1 MSIATGTG
9 DQGES
14 GLLGGTRVPKD
25 AARLEAYGTLDELNA
40 SIGVALAQKPPAEV
54 TRQLELIS
62 HWLFDLGTDF
72 ATPGAGLTD
81 DSPLRIEQPHVDTLT
96 GWIHQFEEELP
107 PLRAFILPGGTPAAA
122 TLHLARTICR
132 RTERHVVTLARESG
146 EGKAG
151 MIFLNRLSDLLF
163 LHARAANVEAGC
175 GDVEWKSSPPAEP
188 PKS

>member
-175 GDVEWKSSPPAEP
+175 GDVEWKSSPPPEA